1 MYNNFRDNARRYHAA
16 IAAGGPARVK
26 KAANFKNCVHD
37 PLIKGAGH
45 EKIIDLIY
53 IPELHI
59 HIGITN
65 RLVREL
71 NSRWEERDRSL
82 GAKNPFYKW
91 CHRMNIQIE
100 DYRSIQILKCS
111 L

>member
-1 MYNNFRDNARRYHAA
+1 MHE
-16 IAAGGPARVK
+16 
-26 KAANFKNCVHD
+26 
-37 PLIKGAGH
+37 PLINGKDE

-65 RLVREL
+65 RLIREL
-71 NSRWEERDRSL
+71 NDRWEERDRSL

-91 CHRMNIQIE
+91 CHRMNIQVE
-100 DYRSIQILKCS
+100 NYRSIQVLKYA